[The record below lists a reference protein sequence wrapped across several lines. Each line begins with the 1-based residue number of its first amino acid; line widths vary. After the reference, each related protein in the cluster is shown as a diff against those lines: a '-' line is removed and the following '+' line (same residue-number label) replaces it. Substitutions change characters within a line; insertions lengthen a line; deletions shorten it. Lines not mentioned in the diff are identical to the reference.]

1 MVRYICEIYRQIN
14 AAFGEASYTTCDPLS
29 LIIIAYTSYWK
40 GKRNFVSCNF
50 CILYCSYCKFAAMG
64 PCQISYLWTRPG
76 QQQTMF
82 FTTSSTRTHLQNS
95 KTDCTVTPRCGRWR
109 TQPAGNYTATTAL
122 NQMSTATWDETRW
135 WWAAEKWCLR
145 CIYSLAAT
153 LEHEVLGFRKVWW
166 SQERPYSR

>member
-1 MVRYICEIYRQIN
+1 MVRYICEVYRQIN

-95 KTDCTVTPRCGRWR
+95 KTDCSYSTMRKMTHSTGRKLYSDYS
-109 TQPAGNYTATTAL
+109 TQSNEYGNL
-122 NQMSTATWDETRW
+122 RWDEMVVGCW
-135 WWAAEKWCLR
+135 EMMS
-145 CIYSLAAT
+145 SLY
-153 LEHEVLGFRKVWW
+153 L
-166 SQERPYSR
+166 